1 MTDITWQ
8 NATIRLGEIQPW
20 QHNPR
25 QSSKKTAAELSN
37 TLDEFGQP
45 LPFILGP
52 CTDGKYPLYDGHQ
65 RYAAWLAKYGAA
77 FEVFAVV
84 ASRPLTDTERR
95 KYVIKFH
102 AVAVGQ
108 WSDDVL
114 SGWDAGQ
121 ITSWGV
127 DNALLKGWESDIKT
141 FKELLKS
148 EAPTADAE
156 PQTDRA
162 EALKEQWGTA
172 TGQLWAMGDNRLLI
186 GDCTIAENVSRLMD
200 GQDINA
206 TVTDPPYGMDL
217 DVTASDSGRGDA
229 NRVSQRPRNYK
240 PVIGDDKSYDPA
252 CLFELWYA
260 PEMFLWGADYYA
272 EKIPNRTDGSWL
284 VWDKR
289 EGIEGVEFSSSS
301 FEMCWSKKK
310 HRRDMIRQRWAGV
323 LGMESQ
329 DTKTRR
335 HPTQKPVE
343 VIQWI
348 IEKYTKSG
356 DIVADP
362 YVGSGTT
369 IIGCHNLDR
378 KCFAMEIDPMY
389 GAIILQRFEDATG
402 QTPVLL
408 ESVP

>member
-1 MTDITWQ
+1 MTDITWT
-8 NATIRLGEIQPW
+8 NTRVRLGDLKPW
-20 QHNPR
+20 ADNPR
-25 QSSKKTAAELSN
+25 LSTKAQARRILKSWKKWGQAKPISVDPELVVM
-37 TLDEFGQP
+37 
-45 LPFILGP
+45 
-52 CTDGKYPLYDGHQ
+52 DGHQ
-65 RYAAWLAKYGAA
+65 RLSALLTVYGEDYEVDARQYYRTLTMEERQEFVIDIHAA
-77 FEVFAVV
+77 
-84 ASRPLTDTERR
+84 
-95 KYVIKFH
+95 
-102 AVAVGQ
+102 AVGSFDWQ
-108 WSDDVL
+108 VI
-114 SGWDAGQ
+114 SGWDKAKVE
-121 ITSWGV
+121 SWT
-127 DNALLKGWESDIKT
+127 DNAFVKDWYKDANNDANNLKEWMR
-141 FKELLKS
+141 S